1 MLILK
6 QRQLLE
12 YGHKNS
18 NNKEQ
23 RNENKKII
31 PQKISSEVS
40 FIDEIKNY
48 DIVTEKMNDD
58 FYTYRLGSNVMMWLN
73 HEGLLGEIE
82 CIFPKRLDEESTLL
96 ESQNALVQQGFPLI
110 DTEMEIDAPE
120 ISVFKGSG
128 YFILYLTELANYNKK
143 IISENLIFYLQN
155 MELIAIKAIIT
166 N

>member
-82 CIFPKRLDEESTLL
+82 CIFPKDLMKR
-96 ESQNALVQQGFPLI
+96 VHC
-110 DTEMEIDAPE
+110 
-120 ISVFKGSG
+120 
-128 YFILYLTELANYNKK
+128 
-143 IISENLIFYLQN
+143 
-155 MELIAIKAIIT
+155 
-166 N
+166 